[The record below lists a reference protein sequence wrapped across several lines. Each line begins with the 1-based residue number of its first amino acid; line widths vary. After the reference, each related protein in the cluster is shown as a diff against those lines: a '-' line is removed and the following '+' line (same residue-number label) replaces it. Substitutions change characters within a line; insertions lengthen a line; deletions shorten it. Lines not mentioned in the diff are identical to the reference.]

1 MASYLRV
8 GLSLAEASQICMNQC
23 HAMCCRGAW
32 ILSLSQAEA
41 PVFQAKA
48 EEMGVEALVRPAP
61 DGGGWIRFSE
71 HPGERCPML
80 DPTTFACRIYES
92 RPQRC
97 RSFPERM
104 TPGCAISGG

>member
-1 MASYLRV
+1 MASFLRA
-8 GLSLAEASQICMNQC
+8 GLNLAEASEICMNQC
-23 HAMCCRGAW
+23 HAMCCRGPL
-32 ILSLSQAEA
+32 ILSLSQAESET
-41 PVFQAKA
+41 FKAKA
-48 EEMGVEALVRPAP
+48 EEMGVEALVRQAE
-61 DGGGWIRFSE
+61 DGGGWLRFSE

-80 DPTTFACRIYES
+80 DPATFACRIYES